1 MNPRYTLSF
10 LHLFKMPGM
19 LPIMKDWQAFIRT
32 LFIFAGYESGLLRA
46 LDQAPCTKQELAQKL
61 GAKRP
66 ELLDALLDVG
76 LACKELGL
84 KKQQYFLKGKR
95 SRAVVNPK
103 GDMVAAM
110 IQANVGY
117 YCDAYRNFTG
127 RLTGGEMGEDLEEI
141 GEVVARFS
149 KGIEPIVKDFV
160 KAIATGK
167 QSMRVLDVGCG
178 TAFFLRSVHSVN
190 PVANGVGLDKDPAV
204 ARQAR
209 ENIAAWGLGERFS
222 VVQGDIRNPP
232 EEAAG
237 PFDLI
242 NMSSILYYFSP
253 EERAELLSDMRARLA
268 PSGMLSVVMNFHS
281 QGKDLAAANLNV
293 VNCSLKGLYPLPG
306 RQEIADTLRACGF
319 RRIKEHNFLP
329 ASTFQG
335 LTAEV

>member
-1 MNPRYTLSF
+1 MNPRYMLSF

-32 LFIFAGYESGLLRA
+32 LFIFAAYESGLLQA
-46 LDQAPCTKQELAQKL
+46 LDQAPSTKEALAEKL
-61 GAKRP
+61 GAQRP
-66 ELLDALLDVG
+66 ELLEALLDVG
-76 LACKELGL
+76 LAAKELEL
-84 KKQQYFLKGKR
+84 KDQHYCLKGKR

-117 YCDAYRNFTG
+117 YCDAYRHFTD
-127 RLTGGEMGEDLEEI
+127 RLTGGELGDDLEEI
-141 GEVVARFS
+141 GDVVARFS
-149 KGIEPIVKDFV
+149 KGIEPIVRDFV
-160 KAIATGK
+160 KAIVAGK
-167 QSMRVLDVGCG
+167 QSLRILDVGCG
-178 TAFFLRSVHSVN
+178 TAFFLQSAYSVN
-190 PVANGVGLDKDPAV
+190 SKATGVGLDLDPAV
-204 ARQAR
+204 ARQA
-209 ENIAAWGLGERFS
+209 EKNITAWGLSERFS
-222 VVQGDIRNPP
+222 VVQGDIRHPP

-242 NMSSILYYFSP
+242 NMSSMLYYFSP
-253 EERAELLSDMRARLA
+253 EERAELLSDMHARLS
-268 PSGMLSVVMNFHS
+268 PSGTLSVVMNFHS

-306 RQEIADTLRACGF
+306 RDEISDTLRACGF
-319 RRIKEHNFLP
+319 RKIKEHNFLP